1 MKPRTIKNFDT
12 ADGGATMYIRKL
24 VSSLLITLVLCGL
37 FALLPAQILAL
48 SHCGCGNCAMAVT
61 GRCTC
66 SIWPY
71 WCLADDDPSQFRP
84 STDTYPAEAIS
95 TVAGLNLISTELDVT
110 KTVMRLVSGGECL
123 HRKFTLNLLH
133 NASDT
138 LKFVPAHFEGKI

>member
-1 MKPRTIKNFDT
+1 
-12 ADGGATMYIRKL
+12 MYIRKL

-95 TVAGLNLISTELDVT
+95 TVAGLNLSPQIRCHEE
-110 KTVMRLVSGGECL
+110 VMRLVSGGECL
-123 HRKFTLNLLH
+123 HNKFTLKLLR

-138 LKFVPAHFEGKI
+138 FKFVPAHFEGKT